1 MPLFP
6 NATTST
12 EVEPVQAQ
20 VSEQITEE
28 EIPEEEL
35 NLPSVEIIIEDGSGV
50 SDSNVYCDLDYAL
63 EYCVKK
69 GYSSWTELSEDEQK
83 IYLIRGTEFID
94 NFFEWKGKTKKG
106 QYQSLAFPREDI
118 FDDRGFELVGIPD
131 KLKRAC
137 IEAAFLNST
146 SGTDTLFSTKDEN
159 GNIKR
164 QKVDTLEVEYFNKQD
179 SDSTSYKQVDYTS
192 IYDILNKLL
201 KGLYKDGESSRVC
214 SKALWSY

>member
-69 GYSSWTELSEDEQK
+69 DIQVGPNFLK
-83 IYLIRGTEFID
+83 MNRKFI
-94 NFFEWKGKTKKG
+94 
-106 QYQSLAFPREDI
+106 
-118 FDDRGFELVGIPD
+118 
-131 KLKRAC
+131 
-137 IEAAFLNST
+137 
-146 SGTDTLFSTKDEN
+146 
-159 GNIKR
+159 
-164 QKVDTLEVEYFNKQD
+164 
-179 SDSTSYKQVDYTS
+179 
-192 IYDILNKLL
+192 
-201 KGLYKDGESSRVC
+201 
-214 SKALWSY
+214 